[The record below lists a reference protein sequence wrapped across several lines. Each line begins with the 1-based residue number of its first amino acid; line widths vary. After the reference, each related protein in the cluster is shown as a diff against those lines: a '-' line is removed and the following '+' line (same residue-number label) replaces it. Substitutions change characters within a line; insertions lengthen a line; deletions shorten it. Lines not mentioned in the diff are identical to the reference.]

1 LYEQLCILSDANNTT
16 FILNFMDKN
25 IKYKD
30 SQNYSKEIVDVLEER
45 NIP

>member
-1 LYEQLCILSDANNTT
+1 
-16 FILNFMDKN
+16 MDKN

-45 NIP
+45 NIPWYKILWKTTSNNINN